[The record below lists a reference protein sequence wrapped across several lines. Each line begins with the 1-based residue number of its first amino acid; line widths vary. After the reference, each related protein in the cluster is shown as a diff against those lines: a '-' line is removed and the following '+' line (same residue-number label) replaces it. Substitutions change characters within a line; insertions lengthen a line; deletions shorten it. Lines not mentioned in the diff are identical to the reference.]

1 MSTVVSKYEGESKFY
16 CPYDLGKVNEWWV
29 EWDVLYVKLAKDSE
43 PEQFLPYWGV
53 DSDLLKHPASSAVV
67 ASRHTVYVYADA
79 AEEKRLGK
87 FQIGDPYPNEEEAT
101 AKATSAFGDQWV
113 LLNIVPESAVDF
125 VDEDAVDSFHLVMKG
140 GIKLSAYAQV
150 TRVDGSLADLVEFD
164 PRIVTPYQ
172 LCDIVEDAEGDNW
185 DQIAVHRTHKA
196 PACCVITSDRMYTIL
211 PRSGK

>member
-1 MSTVVSKYEGESKFY
+1 
-16 CPYDLGKVNEWWV
+16 
-29 EWDVLYVKLAKDSE
+29 
-43 PEQFLPYWGV
+43 
-53 DSDLLKHPASSAVV
+53 
-67 ASRHTVYVYADA
+67 
-79 AEEKRLGK
+79 
-87 FQIGDPYPNEEEAT
+87 
-101 AKATSAFGDQWV
+101 
-113 LLNIVPESAVDF
+113 
-125 VDEDAVDSFHLVMKG
+125 MKG

-150 TRVDGSLADLVEFD
+150 TRFDGSLADLVEFD